1 MFSCEQRFTMV
12 KNGVS
17 GIKKC
22 FVHRSEE
29 YLISRATFP
38 TYFIKDKK
46 RTEEIQADLDIV
58 LFGEKIA
65 PKLGIIKR
73 FVGTEPNCCVTS
85 AYNRRLKKLLPK
97 YRKIKRHKCK
107 QGKGTYKDKKVGRKQ
122 NNGAGDDL

>member
-1 MFSCEQRFTMV
+1 MFCASKR
-12 KNGVS
+12 GV
-17 GIKKC
+17 
-22 FVHRSEE
+22 
-29 YLISRATFP
+29 P
-38 TYFIKDKK
+38 YFASYFSDIFHKRQK

-85 AYNRRLKKLLPK
+85 AYNRKTKKTIAEIRNRT
-97 YRKIKRHKCK
+97 YRNRKIKRHKCK